1 MSQARIVLREEHLT
15 IANDLK
21 ENTRLGSL
29 TEVVG
34 VLLTRYGRHLKATWE
49 LEPAT
54 VSESTAEESSAL
66 TVQPT
71 PTVDQPNTPT
81 DPGTHLAP
89 LW

>member
-1 MSQARIVLREEHLT
+1 MAQARIVLREEHLT

-49 LEPAT
+49 LEPGADT
-54 VSESTAEESSAL
+54 MPEVPS
-66 TVQPT
+66 T
-71 PTVDQPNTPT
+71 PTAQPVTLPEQSTTPR

-89 LW
+89 LWS

>member
-1 MSQARIVLREEHLT
+1 MAQARIVLREEHLT

-49 LEPAT
+49 LEPGAD
-54 VSESTAEESSAL
+54 SMAEVA
-66 TVQPT
+66 PT
-71 PTVDQPNTPT
+71 PTAQPVTLSEQSTPPR

-89 LW
+89 LWS